1 MNATVGAV
9 AIATGV
15 AAVVSPVGVYR
26 LWPARRDGPFRML
39 QAWGIATVGLG
50 LCLMRVPPRRAACW
64 VTIFSIP
71 WDIDYGGKMGLA
83 AAALNIGCTALL
95 LSD

>member
-1 MNATVGAV
+1 MSRTVGAV

-15 AAVVSPVGVYR
+15 AAVMSPTAVFR
-26 LWPARRDGPFRML
+26 LWPSRRDAAYRML
-39 QAWGIATVGLG
+39 QGWGMATVGLG
-50 LCLMRVPPRRAACW
+50 LCLLKVPPRRAVCW

-71 WDIDYGGKMGLA
+71 WDIDYGGKMGIA

-95 LSD
+95 LAD